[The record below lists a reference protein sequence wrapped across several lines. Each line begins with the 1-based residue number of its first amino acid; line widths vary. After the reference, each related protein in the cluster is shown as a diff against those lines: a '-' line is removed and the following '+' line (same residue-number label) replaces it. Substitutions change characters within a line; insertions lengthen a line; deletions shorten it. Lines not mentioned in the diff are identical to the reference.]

1 MGRTQEPAHHG
12 TESVMSSN
20 YVRIICDAER
30 APASQTG
37 DWHDAAS
44 RAASN
49 HHRYYGASALNG
61 GERIVESRRGRRP
74 RWLSLFGF

>member
-1 MGRTQEPAHHG
+1 M
-12 TESVMSSN
+12 ESVMSN

-37 DWHDAAS
+37 DWHGAAS
-44 RAASN
+44 RVASN
-49 HHRYYGASALNG
+49 HHRYYGASAFNG